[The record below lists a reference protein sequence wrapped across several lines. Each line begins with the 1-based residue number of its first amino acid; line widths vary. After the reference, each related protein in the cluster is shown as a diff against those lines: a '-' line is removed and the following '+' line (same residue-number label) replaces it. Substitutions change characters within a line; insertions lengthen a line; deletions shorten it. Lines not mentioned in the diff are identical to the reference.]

1 MGKFI
6 NPFTDWGFKHIFGQ
20 EITKGLLLSFLNDL
34 VAGEFAI
41 KDLTFKNTERL
52 GFTKDGRGVVF
63 DIYCTTDTGKQIIVE
78 MQNRA
83 QAHFIDRSLYYSAR
97 AIADQGRKGEW
108 DYMLVPVYTVCFL
121 NFDDS
126 RLPQG
131 KFRTDMILADRDNGK
146 ALSDKLRVV
155 YLKLPLFN
163 KDEEECANDF
173 ERWIFVLKNMSTLER
188 MPFLAQNAVFRRLAE
203 ISDLNTLSK
212 DELEKYGESIKM
224 LRDTYATISYA
235 QQEGHAEGMKEG
247 MAKGLKEGMTKG
259 LKEGMTK
266 GLKEGMTKGLKEGM
280 TKGLKEGMTKGLKEG
295 RTLGEREALEK
306 VAANLL
312 RSGMTIEGVCA
323 ATGIDEGDVRRIW
336 KAE

>member
-34 VAGEFAI
+34 FAGEFAI

-203 ISDLNTLSK
+203 K
-212 DELEKYGESIKM
+212 RRAGEIRGKHQNAKGH
-224 LRDTYATISYA
+224 LRHHFLCTARRTRRRN
-235 QQEGHAEGMKEG
+235 ERGNG
-247 MAKGLKEGMTKG
+247 KGLKRRNDQRA
-259 LKEGMTK
+259 
-266 GLKEGMTKGLKEGM
+266 
-280 TKGLKEGMTKGLKEG
+280 EG
-295 RTLGEREALEK
+295 RDDQRTEGRNDQRTERGPNARGAGSLGK
-306 VAANLL
+306 
-312 RSGMTIEGVCA
+312 GG
-323 ATGIDEGDVRRIW
+323 G
-336 KAE
+336 